1 MPRLVPPNLKEV
13 VEVVEVEVQ
22 EVEEVEA
29 QPKQVK
35 SKLNWKLIPL
45 DPLQPRLQPHLVVEE
60 EAEEEIEPLEVLP
73 EVPPELEAVPNLNFR
88 LHQHK
93 KALVQAETLFK
104 MLLPGKVKK
113 ANWIVL
119 PFQVVVKEML

>member
-1 MPRLVPPNLKEV
+1 MPRLIPRNLKEV
-13 VEVVEVEVQ
+13 AEVFVEVL

-29 QPKQVK
+29 QQKQVK
-35 SKLNWKLIPL
+35 SKLHWKWIPQ
-45 DPLQPRLQPHLVVEE
+45 DPPQPRLQPHLVVEE
-60 EAEEEIEPLEVLP
+60 EAEEEIKPLEVLP
-73 EVPPELEAVPNLNFR
+73 EVPPEVGAVPNLNFR
-88 LHQHK
+88 SPQHK

-104 MLLPGKVKK
+104 MLLLDKVKK